1 MNLLILIL
9 GLIGLAERVI
19 KWILI
24 QQFFQKAK
32 LESESFLPLETYTI
46 SILQP
51 ILSGD
56 PTLWDCLSHNL
67 ALKTSDQLEFI
78 WLLEVFTPS
87 TPTFMGD
94 VFTQLLANPFNFR
107 VY

>member
-1 MNLLILIL
+1 MNFLILIL
-9 GLIGLAERVI
+9 GLIILVERGI

-32 LESESFLPLETYTI
+32 LESESVLPSESYRI

-56 PTLWDCLSHNL
+56 PT
-67 ALKTSDQLEFI
+67 
-78 WLLEVFTPS
+78 
-87 TPTFMGD
+87 
-94 VFTQLLANPFNFR
+94 
-107 VY
+107 